1 MEGLRR
7 SSRRALERGGNGQ
20 WAIGNGEEGEGEV
33 GRPPPSPLRG
43 DTSPAGAGE
52 AAGNA
57 VLKSYSGNRFDVC
70 MVGIVA
76 DGVCGSR
83 MKRGSAGMLRTN
95 REMRGGLA
103 HKGGDALGGLVERGG
118 LEWLEEGGFG

>member
-1 MEGLRR
+1 
-7 SSRRALERGGNGQ
+7 
-20 WAIGNGEEGEGEV
+20 
-33 GRPPPSPLRG
+33 
-43 DTSPAGAGE
+43 
-52 AAGNA
+52 
-57 VLKSYSGNRFDVC
+57 
-70 MVGIVA
+70 
-76 DGVCGSR
+76 